1 VFSTPSFDSPHEKR
15 IPPEPTD
22 PIDALRGWLRMR
34 YEYSPLRQGMTAAVA
49 VLALSA
55 TPLFAQSIDTPPAD
69 ASAPVL
75 VTPPPV
81 TSGATA
87 APPPAP
93 AGTTAPATISAPTST
108 NNALD
113 KVATEIKADS
123 PDKAQPAQTAKPARA
138 TATKV
143 AVAPRAPAPAVVREQ
158 PAAVQK
164 VVPPAPAPIA
174 TPAAQPI
181 PAATPQPTLQKPS
194 SDETLP
200 IAGLAGACF
209 LALAGGAFAMTR
221 RKRHQDDVDSLDEAA
236 TASVASPAVGASP
249 MPAYAAVDSL
259 APSSSAPAAK
269 LPTGFDISRFGRHA
283 QAAYRGPT
291 PDNPSLSLKKRL
303 KVASFFDQRERMAA
317 AVQPDRPANAQ
328 AARTEAPA
336 VDRRTD
342 HVVTQVKWPSR
353 PGFRT
358 SFQS

>member
-1 VFSTPSFDSPHEKR
+1 
-15 IPPEPTD
+15 
-22 PIDALRGWLRMR
+22 
-34 YEYSPLRQGMTAAVA
+34 MTAAVA

-55 TPLFAQSIDTPPAD
+55 TPLFAQSIDSPPAD

-87 APPPAP
+87 APTPAP
-93 AGTTAPATISAPTST
+93 AGTTAPATISTPTST
-108 NNALD
+108 NSALD

-123 PDKAQPAQTAKPARA
+123 PGKAQLAQTAKPARA
-138 TATKV
+138 TATKA
-143 AVAPRAPAPAVVREQ
+143 AVAPRASAPPVVRAQ
-158 PAAVQK
+158 PVAAQMEVQK
-164 VVPPAPAPIA
+164 VVPPAPSPIA

-249 MPAYAAVDSL
+249 MPAYAAADSL
-259 APSSSAPAAK
+259 AAPSPAPLAN

-303 KVASFFDQRERMAA
+303 KVASFFDQRERMV
-317 AVQPDRPANAQ
+317 AVAQPERPANAQ

-342 HVVTQVKWPSR
+342 HVVTKVKWPTR

>member
-1 VFSTPSFDSPHEKR
+1 
-15 IPPEPTD
+15 
-22 PIDALRGWLRMR
+22 
-34 YEYSPLRQGMTAAVA
+34 
-49 VLALSA
+49 
-55 TPLFAQSIDTPPAD
+55 
-69 ASAPVL
+69 

-87 APPPAP
+87 APTPAP
-93 AGTTAPATISAPTST
+93 AGTTAPATISTPTST
-108 NNALD
+108 NSALD

-123 PDKAQPAQTAKPARA
+123 PGKAQLAQTAKPARA
-138 TATKV
+138 TATKA
-143 AVAPRAPAPAVVREQ
+143 AVAPRASAPPVVRAQ
-158 PAAVQK
+158 PVAAQMEVQK
-164 VVPPAPAPIA
+164 VVPPAPSPIA

-249 MPAYAAVDSL
+249 MPAYAAADSL
-259 APSSSAPAAK
+259 AAPSPVPLAN

-303 KVASFFDQRERMAA
+303 KVASFFDQRERMV
-317 AVQPDRPANAQ
+317 AVAQPERPANAQ

-342 HVVTQVKWPSR
+342 HVVTKVKWPTR

>member
-1 VFSTPSFDSPHEKR
+1 
-15 IPPEPTD
+15 
-22 PIDALRGWLRMR
+22 MR

-55 TPLFAQSIDTPPAD
+55 TPLFAQSIDAPPAD

-81 TSGATA
+81 TSGVTA
-87 APPPAP
+87 APAP
-93 AGTTAPATISAPTST
+93 ALSGTTEPATISGPAST
-108 NNALD
+108 NSALD
-113 KVATEIKADS
+113 KVATEIKAGS
-123 PDKAQPAQTAKPARA
+123 QDKAQSAPAARPARA
-138 TATKV
+138 AATKV
-143 AVAPRAPAPAVVREQ
+143 AVARQAPTRPVVQEP
-158 PAAVQK
+158 PAAVQTEVQK
-164 VVPPAPAPIA
+164 VAPPAPAPIA
-174 TPAAQPI
+174 PAVAPL
-181 PAATPQPTLQKPS
+181 PTAMPQPVLQKPS

-221 RKRHQDDVDSLDEAA
+221 RKRHQNDADALGETA
-236 TASVASPAVGASP
+236 TAPVASPAVGA
-249 MPAYAAVDSL
+249 MPAYAAADSL
-259 APSSSAPAAK
+259 TPPSAAPAAN
-269 LPTGFDISRFGRHA
+269 LPIGFDISRFGRHA

-317 AVQPDRPANAQ
+317 AAQPDRLANPQ
-328 AARTEAPA
+328 VARTEASA

-342 HVVTQVKWPSR
+342 HVVTKVKWPSR